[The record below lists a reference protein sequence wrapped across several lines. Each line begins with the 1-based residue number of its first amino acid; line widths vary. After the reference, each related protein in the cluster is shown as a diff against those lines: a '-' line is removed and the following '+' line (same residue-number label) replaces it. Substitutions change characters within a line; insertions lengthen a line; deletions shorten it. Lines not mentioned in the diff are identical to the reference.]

1 MPLINAGFPT
11 TTRKEALPCNHLVSR
26 EKGAG
31 RGEGGRE
38 GIYEDRGKGEG
49 EGGEAERE
57 GRAEGRG
64 RKRHGVERGGRE
76 GRGRRRGGSK
86 GRRDVYNAME
96 LLINVLL
103 NF

>member
-38 GIYEDRGKGEG
+38 GICEDRGKGEG

-76 GRGRRRGGSK
+76 RGEAGGEEGVK
-86 GRRDVYNAME
+86 EEGLCIMQWNY
-96 LLINVLL
+96 
-103 NF
+103 